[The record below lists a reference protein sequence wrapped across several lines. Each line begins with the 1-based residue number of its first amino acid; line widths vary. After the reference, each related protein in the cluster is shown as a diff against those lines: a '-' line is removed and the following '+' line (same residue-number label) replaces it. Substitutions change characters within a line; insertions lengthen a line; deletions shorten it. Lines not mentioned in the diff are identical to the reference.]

1 LVFVISDLLYNKF
14 AVIHLILNSH
24 LTLLIRDISPTSA
37 SMYSLF
43 KLGELHVAKCRLFAF
58 REVGR
63 PLIDRVQEK
72 GAYENG
78 KTP

>member
-1 LVFVISDLLYNKF
+1 LVFVISDLSYHKF

-24 LTLLIRDISPTSA
+24 LTLLITDTSPTSA

-43 KLGELHVAKCRLFAF
+43 KLGESHTAKYRLLTFRVA
-58 REVGR
+58 GR
-63 PLIDRVQEK
+63 SQIDRVQEQ